1 MIYIQCTLYAF
12 LLSHYEYTRTYCNL
26 VCAMPCI
33 LYILLRYMI
42 LMIHS
47 FFWTIIQINLLLLF
61 RFNINWLLLNVT
73 TYMVSYCTTR
83 CLLLQARLQIMY
95 VVLNGVRC
103 RFDSSLI
110 FNSSSLSLFDHTKY
124 FNTRQQESR
133 FLLISK
139 NTYGMYDNGWKE
151 HSFFLYTVT
160 VAIIV
165 LLIQRTN

>member
-1 MIYIQCTLYAF
+1 
-12 LLSHYEYTRTYCNL
+12 
-26 VCAMPCI
+26 
-33 LYILLRYMI
+33 
-42 LMIHS
+42 MIHS

-73 TYMVSYCTTR
+73 TYMVSYCTR

-95 VVLNGVRC
+95 VVLDGRC
-103 RFDSSLI
+103 RFDSFFFDI
-110 FNSSSLSLFDHTKY
+110 HSSSLSLSSTIK
-124 FNTRQQESR
+124 NINTTRQHNLRKSR

-151 HSFFLYTVT
+151 HSFFLYDNSCL
-160 VAIIV
+160 IIV